1 MRIARDERGA
11 IDFETVE
18 TRIQFNEDRKI
29 ERIVPIKRNDAHKL
43 IEECML
49 CANVCS
55 AKFLEK
61 HNLVGL
67 YRVHE
72 GPTEQKLTNLR
83 EFLSELGLGLAGGA
97 EPTSGDYQQL
107 MQQIQGR
114 SDSNMIQTVMLR
126 SLRQAMYQV
135 ENRGH
140 FGLGYDAYTHFTS
153 PIRRYPDLLVHR
165 AIRSVVRSEVPT
177 THVRR
182 AEGATPIPTRQIY
195 PYNANDMVVF
205 GEQCS
210 LTERRADEATRDV
223 VSWLKCEYLRD
234 QVGAVFAGHVSAVTG
249 FGLFVELKDLYVDGL
264 VHITALPHDYYR
276 FEAAQHRLVG
286 ERTRRVFGLGDE
298 LTVRVVRVDLEN
310 RKIDFELESDNAIRR
325 PKKSIVPIVVKKAE
339 KKKARAAESEKASS
353 KKTAAKPDVAGKVA
367 AAKTTAKKSAGKAP
381 TAKSPSG
388 KSLVTK
394 SSAAKKPAAK
404 SPAAIKAEKIAAAK
418 KVAESLVAPSKKAP
432 TKAVLEKSVVE
443 KKPAASK
450 AASAKAK
457 QSGEANHGDQAQ
469 KAPRAKAST
478 AVQQPA
484 PPADSSFLGKAK
496 AAVKKALGKSK
507 SKD

>member
-1 MRIARDERGA
+1 MHSHARLTYTKVGEILTGIGDAASALREEYKPVVPQLELLHQLYKCLRVARDERGA

-18 TRIQFNEDRKI
+18 TRIQFNADRKI
-29 ERIVPIKRNDAHKL
+29 ERIIPVKRNDAHKL

-55 AKFLEK
+55 AKFLEQ

-83 EFLSELGLGLAGGA
+83 EFLSELGLGLAGGS

-107 MQQIQGR
+107 MQAIQGR
-114 SDSNMIQTVMLR
+114 SDSHMIQTVMLR

-135 ENRGH
+135 ENRVH

-165 AIRSVVRSEVPT
+165 AIRSIVRNDAPS

-182 AEGATPIPTRQIY
+182 VDGAEIISPRKIY
-195 PYNANDMVVF
+195 PYTASDMLVF

-234 QVGAVFAGHVSAVTG
+234 QVGAVFSGHVSAVTS
-249 FGLFVELKDLYVDGL
+249 FGLFVELNDLYVDGL
-264 VHITALPHDYYR
+264 IHITALPHDYYR

-286 ERTRRVFGLGDE
+286 ERTRKVFGLGDE
-298 LTVRVVRVDLEN
+298 LVVRVVRVDLEN
-310 RKIDFELESDNAIRR
+310 RKVDFELESENAVRI
-325 PKKSIVPIVVKKAE
+325 P
-339 KKKARAAESEKASS
+339 
-353 KKTAAKPDVAGKVA
+353 
-367 AAKTTAKKSAGKAP
+367 
-381 TAKSPSG
+381 
-388 KSLVTK
+388 K
-394 SSAAKKPAAK
+394 SSVKPKITKKG
-404 SPAAIKAEKIAAAK
+404 
-418 KVAESLVAPSKKAP
+418 L
-432 TKAVLEKSVVE
+432 
-443 KKPAASK
+443 
-450 AASAKAK
+450 
-457 QSGEANHGDQAQ
+457 
-469 KAPRAKAST
+469 
-478 AVQQPA
+478 
-484 PPADSSFLGKAK
+484 
-496 AAVKKALGKSK
+496 
-507 SKD
+507 